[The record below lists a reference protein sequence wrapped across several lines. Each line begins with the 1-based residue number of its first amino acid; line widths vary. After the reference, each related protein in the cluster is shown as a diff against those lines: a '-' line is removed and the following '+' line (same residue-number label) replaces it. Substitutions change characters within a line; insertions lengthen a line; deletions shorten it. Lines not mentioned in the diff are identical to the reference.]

1 MRKGLALLV
10 AGVAALGLVVPVAAG
25 GSELPPSIPNTPG
38 NEFLYDMW
46 FSPTPSDW
54 IPSGTI
60 VVDSGFRPYPNG
72 LPYAGFGDS
81 LDANALFFGT
91 PNEQLQ
97 QISSSTM
104 RNLYG
109 DGVCISTRELGRNA
123 PCALTPAAIA
133 LGDYLVQKARAQNR
147 SLGFT
152 LASAGV
158 FNGRIDPSRLAAT
171 SLGGQSTLTLDTQD
185 ALLRQ
190 SAIHLTTLAP
200 SQTPAQVVRTLIRT
214 IRPGRIPA
222 ALLLGW
228 EHGSRDLGLSLTP
241 YAIYRTAPRVYDIAV
256 YDSNYPMRERAV
268 RVDVN
273 SNRWEY
279 LAVSEFGQPAETI
292 SGDEASLTMSLLPV
306 AESLGRQNCPAC
318 ASAVPE
324 DLVAFDPIPAG
335 QAGLFS
341 YEVWSLR
348 GDLIDDSRMLPLPTL
363 SSPLAERAE
372 LPAAKIVPDQ
382 GYLIPIDATRLTES
396 IPVSLLITSGRDSG
410 RISWESMPV
419 GARVMVRAE
428 NKWGIISVKSDQQMQ
443 VALSKSFSFS
453 RRSYDVTISGGT
465 PTPADE
471 ARAID
476 LDRTTETVR
485 IGHRFGKA
493 GKLDVTASLYTASGL
508 TTWSAPGT
516 RWKANESLLLDYSE
530 WRALGD
536 QPRLL
541 LVRGRE
547 VVREISMVRAPN

>member
-1 MRKGLALLV
+1 MRKGLALFV
-10 AGVAALGLVVPVAAG
+10 AGVAALGLVVPVAARE
-25 GSELPPSIPNTPG
+25 SNLPPSIPDTPV
-38 NEFLYDMW
+38 NQFLYDMW
-46 FSPTPSDW
+46 FSPTPSEW
-54 IPSGTI
+54 LPTGTI
-60 VVDSGFRPYPNG
+60 VADSGFRPFPNG
-72 LPYAGFGDS
+72 FPYAGFGDS

-91 PNEQLQ
+91 PDEQLQ
-97 QISSSTM
+97 QITSSTM

-158 FNGRIDPSRLAAT
+158 FNGRIDPSRLGAT

-185 ALLRQ
+185 TLLRQ

-279 LAVSEFGQPAETI
+279 LAVSDFGQPAETI
-292 SGDEASLTMSLLPV
+292 SGDEATLTMSLLPMV
-306 AESLGRQNCPAC
+306 ESLGRQYCPAC
-318 ASAVPE
+318 ASAVAE

-363 SSPLAERAE
+363 SAPLAERAE

-410 RISWESMPV
+410 RIYWESMPV
-419 GARVMVRAE
+419 GAQVKVNVE
-428 NKWGIISVKSDQQMQ
+428 NQWGIISVKSDQQMQ

-453 RRSYDVTISGGT
+453 RRSYEVSISGGT

-476 LDRTTETVR
+476 LDRTTQTVR
-485 IGHRFGKA
+485 IGHRYGKP
-493 GKLDVTASLYTASGL
+493 GRMDVTAALHTVFGM

-516 RWKANESLLLDYSE
+516 RWKANERIRLDYSE

-536 QPRLL
+536 KPRLL
-541 LVRGRE
+541 LLRGGE
-547 VVREISMVRAPN
+547 VVREIPMVLVPN